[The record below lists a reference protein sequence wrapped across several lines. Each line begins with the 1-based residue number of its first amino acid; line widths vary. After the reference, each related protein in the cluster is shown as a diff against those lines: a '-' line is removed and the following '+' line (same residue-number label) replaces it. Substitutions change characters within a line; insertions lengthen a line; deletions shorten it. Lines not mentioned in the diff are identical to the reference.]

1 MQSLSSLLASQ
12 CTRPIGTVLHLG
24 AGGAIDVDVYARLKP
39 ARSIFVEGD
48 SETAT
53 ELENRTSQWPAT
65 EVHAKVIAAQSGQAQ
80 WNRYNMRTLNGPL
93 DADALT
99 VVYPR
104 LRRIGSMPVQ
114 AVGLGDFLSELAISP
129 TKGADHVDVLVLDV
143 PGQELALLAS
153 VSPAQWQ
160 SFGYVLM
167 RGCRNALGQGSAA
180 ASEAIELLCQSG
192 FEVIASDEGLWPST
206 VLRLDDARVRT
217 MQVLHLAT
225 QRDAELA
232 AARAAIAEL
241 TLQNERLGA
250 ESLEQR
256 SLAAQRA
263 QEVSELVVAC
273 KAHAKVANDRVLE
286 SEHLS
291 QAKAEFEHVAYVRH
305 LELEA
310 LKKVSADVER
320 LAHERHLRI
329 EELNQSL
336 AVAQQ
341 ALAERDAEVVRLSGE
356 RDEIARACAQQAAQL
371 QASLAENERLAAEM
385 ARQVVQLEAAGKRT
399 AELESAN
406 ASLLGQSRDQVARQR
421 LMDSEI
427 LKAEAQLE
435 LIKDVLL
442 REKNF

>member
-1 MQSLSSLLASQ
+1 MD
-12 CTRPIGTVLHLG
+12 
-24 AGGAIDVDVYARLKP
+24 IDTYARLKP

-48 SETAT
+48 RETAT
-53 ELENRTSQWPAT
+53 ELENRTSHWPAT
-65 EVHAKVIAAQSGQAQ
+65 EVHAKVIAPQSGQLQ

-93 DADALT
+93 DADALV

-104 LRRIGSMPVQ
+104 LRRIGSVPVE
-114 AVGLGDFLSELAISP
+114 AVGLGDFLSELAISSAAG
-129 TKGADHVDVLVLDV
+129 TDRVDVLVLDV

-160 SFGYVLM
+160 SFGYLLI

-180 ASEAIELLCQSG
+180 APEAIELLCQSG
-192 FEVIASDEGLWPST
+192 FEVIGSDDGLWPST
-206 VLRLDDARVRT
+206 VLRLDDARVRALQALEGVT
-217 MQVLHLAT
+217 HL
-225 QRDAELA
+225 QAELA
-232 AARAAIAEL
+232 SARAAVAEL
-241 TLQNERLGA
+241 TLHNERLGA
-250 ESLEQR
+250 ETLEQQ

-263 QEVSELVVAC
+263 QEVSELIVAC

-291 QAKAEFEHVAYVRH
+291 QAKAEFERVAYVRH

-310 LKKVSADVER
+310 LKTASANMER

-329 EELNQSL
+329 EELNQSFA
-336 AVAQQ
+336 AVQQ
-341 ALAERDAEVVRLSGE
+341 ALAERDAEVVRLTGE
-356 RDEIARACAQQAAQL
+356 RDEFASASARQAEQL
-371 QASLAENERLAAEM
+371 QASFAENKRLAGEV
-385 ARQVVQLEAAGKRT
+385 ARHVALLESAGKRS

-406 ASLLGQSRDQVARQR
+406 NSLLGQSRDQIARQR

-427 LKAEAQLE
+427 LKAEAQLD